1 MQMEELT
8 ALKMRE
14 ELREYLKPFRGC
26 SVYFSEEDEELF
38 YCRLNH
44 LLERAEI
51 ERTIDNIVRIGYTTE
66 WYDGKL
72 WISPQNVYIENCVQR
87 LLQNVGAEQYGLYS
101 ARLMMHPPETITEY
115 GRKLILRALRL
126 TKWAN
131 TGSNNKGKP
140 NKVRAVSEL
149 KREIKGFR
157 QECAMLLRRRE
168 YSGLYECGVFFSE
181 LERTEWFV
189 GK

>member
-26 SVYFSEEDEELF
+26 SVYFSEKDEALF
-38 YCRLNH
+38 YCRINH
-44 LLERAEI
+44 SLDRADI
-51 ERTIDNIVRIGYTTE
+51 ERTIDDIVRIGYTTE
-66 WYDGKL
+66 WSNGNLK
-72 WISPQNVYIENCVQR
+72 ISPQNVYIEKCVQR
-87 LLQNVGAEQYGLYS
+87 LLQTIGAKKCGLYS
-101 ARLMMHPPETITEY
+101 ARLMMHPLETITED

-126 TKWAN
+126 AKWAN
-131 TGSNNKGKP
+131 TGSSNKGKP
-140 NKVRAVSEL
+140 NKVSARLEL
-149 KREIKGFR
+149 KKEIRDFR
-157 QECAMLLRRRE
+157 QECALLLRRRD

>member
-26 SVYFSEEDEELF
+26 SVYFSEEDEALF

-44 LLERAEI
+44 SLERAEI
-51 ERTIDNIVRIGYTTE
+51 ERKIDDIVRIGYTIE
-66 WYDGKL
+66 WSNGNL
-72 WISPQNVYIENCVQR
+72 RISPQNVYIEKCVQR
-87 LLQNVGAEQYGLYS
+87 LLQTIGAKQYGLYS

-140 NKVRAVSEL
+140 NTVSARSEL
-149 KREIKGFR
+149 KKEIKGFR
-157 QECAMLLRRRE
+157 QECALLLRRRD